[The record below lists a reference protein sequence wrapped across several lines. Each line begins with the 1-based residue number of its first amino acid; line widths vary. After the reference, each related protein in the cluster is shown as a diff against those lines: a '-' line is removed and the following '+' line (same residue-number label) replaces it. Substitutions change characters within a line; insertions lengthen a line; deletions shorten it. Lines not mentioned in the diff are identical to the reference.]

1 MTLKKEKLMK
11 DFIKNVLATM
21 VGMFGFFIVMG
32 VIGMMSIIGMI
43 ASGNAAQNVEKNS
56 VFVLNLSGTIS
67 EQGSENPLSMFTG
80 DNSLNSGLNDILSSI
95 KKAKANDDIK
105 GIYIEAGALMTNYA
119 TLQEIRNALADF
131 RKSGKWIVAYGDFYT
146 QGAYYVASVANKVYI
161 NPKGAIDWHG
171 IGAQTMFYKDFMAKF
186 GVKWEVV
193 KVGTFKSATETFTE
207 EKMSDANRLQ
217 TQTFIDGTWRNVCD
231 AVSKSRGI
239 SVDSL
244 NSYADSYLALQA
256 TETLV
261 KAKMVDGMMY
271 GDQVKDAV
279 KKMMKLEKDDDISQL
294 TLNDMLNVKDG
305 KVEGSEIA
313 VYYAEGDIV
322 QDPKAATMFGN
333 NNYIASRKVCKDLED
348 LMNDDDV
355 KAVVV
360 RINSGGGDAYASEQM
375 WHQMSELRKV
385 KPVVVSMGDYAAS
398 GAYYMSAPA
407 SWIVAQPN
415 TLTGSIGIFA
425 VIPDFSGLVT
435 SKLGVRFD
443 EVKTNR
449 NSTFGN
455 LMARPFNA
463 EEKAML
469 QASVNRGYSLFRQ
482 RVAEG
487 RRLPVESVEKI
498 AQGRVWLATDA
509 LNIKLVD
516 QLGGIDDAVKKAAQL
531 AKLKDYYTSDYP
543 AAASWMDNLLNSMS
557 SSGTYLDEQLRQTLG
572 DFYQPFTMLRSI
584 DKREAI
590 QARIPYAISIK

>member
-1 MTLKKEKLMK
+1 MK

-105 GIYIEAGALMTNYA
+105 GIYIEAGALAANYA

-146 QGAYYVASVANKVYI
+146 QGAYYVASVADKVYI
-161 NPKGAIDWHG
+161 NPKGIVDWHG

-207 EKMSDANRLQ
+207 EKISDANRLQ
-217 TQTFIDGTWRNVCD
+217 TKTFIDGTWRNVCD

-279 KKMMKLEKDDDISQL
+279 KKMMKLEKDDDIAQL

-425 VIPDFSGLVT
+425 VIPDLSGLVT
-435 SKLGVRFD
+435 TKLGVRFD

-516 QLGGIDDAVKKAAQL
+516 QLGGIDDAVKKAAEL

-543 AAASWMDNLLNSMS
+543 AAASWMDAMLNSMS

>member
-1 MTLKKEKLMK
+1 MK

-119 TLQEIRNALADF
+119 TLQEIRNTLADF

-217 TQTFIDGTWRNVCD
+217 TKTFIDGTWRNVCD

-256 TETLV
+256 TETLM

-279 KKMMKLEKDDDISQL
+279 KKMMKLEKGDDIAQL
-294 TLNDMLNVKDG
+294 TLNDMLNVKGG

-313 VYYAEGDIV
+313 IYYAEGDIV

-425 VIPDFSGLVT
+425 VIPDLSGLVT
-435 SKLGVRFD
+435 TKLGVRFD

-516 QLGGIDDAVKKAAQL
+516 QLGGIDDAVKKAAEL

>member
-1 MTLKKEKLMK
+1 MK

-217 TQTFIDGTWRNVCD
+217 TQTFIDGTWRNVCN

-279 KKMMKLEKDDDISQL
+279 KKIMKLEKDDDIAQL

-425 VIPDFSGLVT
+425 VIPDLSGLVT
-435 SKLGVRFD
+435 TKLGVRFD

-487 RRLPVESVEKI
+487 RRLPMESVEKI

-543 AAASWMDNLLNSMS
+543 ATASWMDNLLNSMS

>member
-1 MTLKKEKLMK
+1 MK

-105 GIYIEAGALMTNYA
+105 GIYIEAGALATNYA

-146 QGAYYVASVANKVYI
+146 QGAYYVASVADKVYI
-161 NPKGAIDWHG
+161 NPKGIVDWHG

-217 TQTFIDGTWRNVCD
+217 TKTFIDGTWRNVCD

-279 KKMMKLEKDDDISQL
+279 KKMMKLDKDDDIQQL

-425 VIPDFSGLVT
+425 VIPDLSGLVT
-435 SKLGVRFD
+435 TKLGVRFD

-455 LMARPFNA
+455 TMARPFNA

-482 RVAEG
+482 RVSEG

-516 QLGGIDDAVKKAAQL
+516 QLGGIDDAVKKAAEL

-543 AAASWMDNLLNSMS
+543 AAASWMDAMLNSMS

>member
-1 MTLKKEKLMK
+1 MK

-105 GIYIEAGALMTNYA
+105 GIYIEAGALAANYA

-131 RKSGKWIVAYGDFYT
+131 RKSGKWIVTYGDFYT
-146 QGAYYVASVANKVYI
+146 QGAYYVASVADKVYI
-161 NPKGAIDWHG
+161 NPKGIVDWHG

-217 TQTFIDGTWRNVCD
+217 TKTFIDGTWRNVCD

-279 KKMMKLEKDDDISQL
+279 KKMMKLEKDDDIAQL

-333 NNYIASRKVCKDLED
+333 NNYIANRKVCKDLED

-425 VIPDFSGLVT
+425 VIPDLSGLVT
-435 SKLGVRFD
+435 TKLGVRFD

-543 AAASWMDNLLNSMS
+543 AAASWMDAMLNSMS

-572 DFYQPFTMLRSI
+572 DFYQPFTVLRSI

>member
-1 MTLKKEKLMK
+1 MK
-11 DFIKNVLATM
+11 DFIKSVLATM
-21 VGMFGFFIVMG
+21 VGIFGFFIVMG
-32 VIGMMSIIGMI
+32 VLTMMSIIGMV
-43 ASGNAAQNVEKNS
+43 ASSSAAQNVEENS
-56 VFVLNLSGTIS
+56 VFVLNLSGAIS
-67 EQGSENPLSMFTG
+67 DQGTDNPLSLFTG
-80 DNSLNSGLNDILSSI
+80 DDSQSTGLNNILSAI
-95 KKAKANDDIK
+95 KKAKTNDDIK

-131 RKSGKWIVAYGDFYT
+131 RKSGKWIVAYGDYYT

-161 NPKGAIDWHG
+161 NPKGIVDWHG

-186 GVKWEVV
+186 GVKCEVV

-217 TQTFIDGTWRNVCD
+217 TQTFINGTWQNICT

-239 SVDSL
+239 SIDSL
-244 NSYADSYLALQA
+244 NSYADSYLALQS
-256 TETLV
+256 TEMLM

-271 GDQVKDAV
+271 SDKVKDAV
-279 KKMMKLEKDDDISQL
+279 KKMMKLEKDDDIAQL
-294 TLNDMLNVKDG
+294 TLSDMLNVKDE
-305 KVEGSEIA
+305 KVEGDKIA
-313 VYYAEGDIV
+313 IYYASGDIV

-333 NNYIASRKVCKDLED
+333 NDYIASRKVCKDLED

-435 SKLGVRFD
+435 TKLGVRFD

-449 NSTFGN
+449 HSTFGN

-463 EEKAML
+463 EETAML

-482 RVAEG
+482 RVADG
-487 RRLPVESVEKI
+487 RHLTTESVEKI

-516 QLGGIDDAVKKAAQL
+516 QLGGIDDAVKKAAEL
-531 AKLKDYYTSDYP
+531 AKLKEYYTSDYP
-543 AAASWMDNLLNSMS
+543 AAASWIDNLLNSMS
-557 SSGTYLDEQLRQTLG
+557 SSGTYLDAQLRQTLG
-572 DFYQPFTMLRSI
+572 ELYQPFTVLRSI

>member
-1 MTLKKEKLMK
+1 MK

-95 KKAKANDDIK
+95 KKAKANDNIK
-105 GIYIEAGALMTNYA
+105 GIYIEAGALAANYA

-146 QGAYYVASVANKVYI
+146 QGAYYVASVADKVYI
-161 NPKGAIDWHG
+161 NPKGIVDWHG

-186 GVKWEVV
+186 GVKWQVV

-279 KKMMKLEKDDDISQL
+279 KKIMKLDKDDDIAQL

-425 VIPDFSGLVT
+425 VIPDLSGFVT
-435 SKLGVRFD
+435 TKLGVRFD

>member
-1 MTLKKEKLMK
+1 MK

-105 GIYIEAGALMTNYA
+105 GIYIEAGALAANYA

-146 QGAYYVASVANKVYI
+146 QGAYYVASVADKVYI
-161 NPKGAIDWHG
+161 NPKGIVDWHG

-207 EKMSDANRLQ
+207 DKMSDANRLQ
-217 TQTFIDGTWRNVCD
+217 TKTFIDGTWRNVCD

-279 KKMMKLEKDDDISQL
+279 KKMMKLEKDDDIAQL
-294 TLNDMLNVKDG
+294 TLNDMLNVKDE

-482 RVAEG
+482 RVADG

-516 QLGGIDDAVKKAAQL
+516 QLGGIDDAVKKAAEL

>member
-1 MTLKKEKLMK
+1 MK

-67 EQGSENPLSMFTG
+67 EQGSENSLIMFTG
-80 DNSLNSGLNDILSSI
+80 DNSLNSGLNDILSAI

-161 NPKGAIDWHG
+161 NPKGIVDWHG

>member
-1 MTLKKEKLMK
+1 MK

-161 NPKGAIDWHG
+161 NPKGIVDWHG

-186 GVKWEVV
+186 GVKYEVV

-217 TQTFIDGTWRNVCD
+217 TKTFIDGTWRNVCD

-279 KKMMKLEKDDDISQL
+279 KKMMKLDKDDNISQL

-348 LMNDDDV
+348 LMNDDNV

>member
-1 MTLKKEKLMK
+1 MK

-21 VGMFGFFIVMG
+21 VGMFGFFIVIG

-105 GIYIEAGALMTNYA
+105 GIYIEAGALAANYA

-161 NPKGAIDWHG
+161 NPKGIVDWHG

-279 KKMMKLEKDDDISQL
+279 KKMMKLDKDDNISQL

-425 VIPDFSGLVT
+425 VIPDLSGLVT
-435 SKLGVRFD
+435 TKLGVRFD

-543 AAASWMDNLLNSMS
+543 AAASWMDAMLNSMS

>member
-1 MTLKKEKLMK
+1 MK

-146 QGAYYVASVANKVYI
+146 QGAYYVASVADKVYI
-161 NPKGAIDWHG
+161 NPKGIVDWHG

-217 TQTFIDGTWRNVCD
+217 TKTFIDGTWRNVCD

-239 SVDSL
+239 SIDSL

-279 KKMMKLEKDDDISQL
+279 KKMMKLEKDDDIQQL

-398 GAYYMSAPA
+398 GAYYMSVPA

-425 VIPDFSGLVT
+425 VIPDLSGLVT
-435 SKLGVRFD
+435 TKLGMRFD

-482 RVAEG
+482 RVSEG

-516 QLGGIDDAVKKAAQL
+516 QLGGIDDAVKKAAEL

-543 AAASWMDNLLNSMS
+543 AAASWMDAMLNSMS

>member
-1 MTLKKEKLMK
+1 MK
-11 DFIKNVLATM
+11 DFIKSVLATM
-21 VGMFGFFIVMG
+21 VGIFGFFIVMG
-32 VIGMMSIIGMI
+32 VLTMMSIIGMV
-43 ASGNAAQNVEKNS
+43 ASSSAAQNVEENS
-56 VFVLNLSGTIS
+56 VFVLNLSGAIS
-67 EQGSENPLSMFTG
+67 DQGTDNPLSLFTG
-80 DNSLNSGLNDILSSI
+80 DDSQSTGLNNILSAI

-131 RKSGKWIVAYGDFYT
+131 RKSGKWIVAYGDYYT

-161 NPKGAIDWHG
+161 NPKGIVDWHG

-186 GVKWEVV
+186 GVKCEVV

-217 TQTFIDGTWRNVCD
+217 TQTFINGTWQNICT

-239 SVDSL
+239 SIDSL
-244 NSYADSYLALQA
+244 NSYADSYLALQS
-256 TETLV
+256 TEMLM

-271 GDQVKDAV
+271 SDKVKDAV
-279 KKMMKLEKDDDISQL
+279 KKMMKLEKDDDIAQL
-294 TLNDMLNVKDG
+294 TLSDMLNVKDE
-305 KVEGSEIA
+305 KVEGDKIA
-313 VYYAEGDIV
+313 IYYASGDIV

-333 NNYIASRKVCKDLED
+333 NDYIASRKVCKDLED

-360 RINSGGGDAYASEQM
+360 RINSGGGDAYASEQI

-435 SKLGVRFD
+435 TKLGVRFD

-482 RVAEG
+482 RVADG
-487 RRLPVESVEKI
+487 RHLPIESVEKI

-531 AKLKDYYTSDYP
+531 AKLKEYYTSDYP
-543 AAASWMDNLLNSMS
+543 AAASWMDNLLNSMT
-557 SSGTYLDEQLRQTLG
+557 SSGTYLDAQLRQTLG
-572 DFYQPFTMLRSI
+572 ELYQPFTVLRSI

>member
-1 MTLKKEKLMK
+1 MK

-105 GIYIEAGALMTNYA
+105 GIYIEAGALAANYA

-161 NPKGAIDWHG
+161 NPKGIVDWHG

-217 TQTFIDGTWRNVCD
+217 TKTFIDGTWRNVCD

-261 KAKMVDGMMY
+261 KAKMVDGLMY

-279 KKMMKLEKDDDISQL
+279 KKMMKLEKDDDIAQL
-294 TLNDMLNVKDG
+294 TLNDMLNVKDE
-305 KVEGSEIA
+305 KLEGSEIA

-425 VIPDFSGLVT
+425 VIPDLSGLVT
-435 SKLGVRFD
+435 TKLGVRFD

-482 RVAEG
+482 RVADG

-516 QLGGIDDAVKKAAQL
+516 QLGGIDDAVKKAAEL

>member
-1 MTLKKEKLMK
+1 MK

-131 RKSGKWIVAYGDFYT
+131 RKSGKWIVAYSDFYT
-146 QGAYYVASVANKVYI
+146 QGAYYVASVADKVYI
-161 NPKGAIDWHG
+161 NPKGVVDWHG

-186 GVKWEVV
+186 GVKWQVV

-279 KKMMKLEKDDDISQL
+279 KKMMKLEKDDDIAQL

-435 SKLGVRFD
+435 TKLGVRFD

>member
-1 MTLKKEKLMK
+1 MK

-43 ASGNAAQNVEKNS
+43 ASGNAAQNVEENS
-56 VFVLNLSGTIS
+56 VFVLNLSGTVS

-80 DNSLNSGLNDILSSI
+80 DNSLNSGLNDILSAI

-146 QGAYYVASVANKVYI
+146 QGAYYVASVADKVYI

-186 GVKWEVV
+186 GVKYEVV

-244 NSYADSYLALQA
+244 NSYADSYLALQS

-279 KKMMKLEKDDDISQL
+279 KKMMKLDKGDDIAQL

>member
-1 MTLKKEKLMK
+1 MK

-105 GIYIEAGALMTNYA
+105 GIYIEAGALAANYA

-146 QGAYYVASVANKVYI
+146 QGAYYVASVADKVYI
-161 NPKGAIDWHG
+161 NPKGIVDWHG

-217 TQTFIDGTWRNVCD
+217 TQTFIDGTWRNVCN

-239 SVDSL
+239 SIDSL

-279 KKMMKLEKDDDISQL
+279 KKMMKLENGDDIAQL

-385 KPVVVSMGDYAAS
+385 KPIVVSMGDYAAS

-425 VIPDFSGLVT
+425 VIPDLSGLVT
-435 SKLGVRFD
+435 TKLGVRFD

-516 QLGGIDDAVKKAAQL
+516 QLGGIDDAVKKAAEL

-543 AAASWMDNLLNSMS
+543 AAASWMDAMLNSMS

>member
-1 MTLKKEKLMK
+1 MK

-95 KKAKANDDIK
+95 KKAKANDEIK

-231 AVSKSRGI
+231 AVSKSRSI

-279 KKMMKLEKDDDISQL
+279 KKMMKLEKDDNISQL

-425 VIPDFSGLVT
+425 VIPDLSGLVT
-435 SKLGVRFD
+435 TKLGVRFD

-516 QLGGIDDAVKKAAQL
+516 QLGGIDDAVKKAAEL
-531 AKLKDYYTSDYP
+531 AKLKEYYTSDYP
-543 AAASWMDNLLNSMS
+543 AAASWMDAMLNSMS

>member
-1 MTLKKEKLMK
+1 MK
-11 DFIKNVLATM
+11 DFIKSVLATM
-21 VGMFGFFIVMG
+21 VGIFGFFIVMG
-32 VIGMMSIIGMI
+32 VLTMMSIIGMV
-43 ASGNAAQNVEKNS
+43 ASSSAAQNVEENS

-67 EQGSENPLSMFTG
+67 DQGTDNPLSLFTG
-80 DNSLNSGLNDILSSI
+80 DDSQSTGLNNILSAI
-95 KKAKANDDIK
+95 KKAKTNDDIK
-105 GIYIEAGALMTNYA
+105 GIYIEAGALITNYA

-131 RKSGKWIVAYGDFYT
+131 RKSGKWIVAYGDYYT
-146 QGAYYVASVANKVYI
+146 QGAYYVASVANKVYV
-161 NPKGAIDWHG
+161 NPKGIVDWHG

-186 GVKWEVV
+186 GVKCEVV

-217 TQTFIDGTWRNVCD
+217 TQTFINGTWQNICT

-239 SVDSL
+239 SIDSL
-244 NSYADSYLALQA
+244 NSYADSYLALQS
-256 TETLV
+256 TEMLM

-271 GDQVKDAV
+271 GDKVKDAV
-279 KKMMKLEKDDDISQL
+279 KKMMKLEKDDDIAQL
-294 TLNDMLNVKDG
+294 TLNDMLNVKDE
-305 KVEGSEIA
+305 KVEGDKIA
-313 VYYAEGDIV
+313 IYYASGDIV

-333 NNYIASRKVCKDLED
+333 NDYIASRKVCKDLED

-435 SKLGVRFD
+435 TKLGVRFD

-449 NSTFGN
+449 HSTFGN

-463 EEKAML
+463 EETAML

-482 RVAEG
+482 RVADG
-487 RRLPVESVEKI
+487 RHLTIESVEKI

-531 AKLKDYYTSDYP
+531 AKLKEYYTSDYP
-543 AAASWMDNLLNSMS
+543 AAASWIDNLLNSMT
-557 SSGTYLDEQLRQTLG
+557 SSGTYLDAQLRQTLG
-572 DFYQPFTMLRSI
+572 ELYQPFTVLRSI

>member
-1 MTLKKEKLMK
+1 MK

-105 GIYIEAGALMTNYA
+105 GIYIEAGALAANYA

-146 QGAYYVASVANKVYI
+146 QGAYYVASVADKVYI
-161 NPKGAIDWHG
+161 NPKGVVDWHG

-217 TQTFIDGTWRNVCD
+217 TKTFIDGTWRNVCD

-279 KKMMKLEKDDDISQL
+279 KKMMKLEKDDDIAQL
-294 TLNDMLNVKDG
+294 TLNDMLNVKDE

-333 NNYIASRKVCKDLED
+333 KNYIASRKVCKDLED

-482 RVAEG
+482 RVADG

-516 QLGGIDDAVKKAAQL
+516 QLGGIDDAVKKAAEL

>member
-1 MTLKKEKLMK
+1 MK

-146 QGAYYVASVANKVYI
+146 QGAYYVASVADKVYI
-161 NPKGAIDWHG
+161 NPKGIVDWHG

-279 KKMMKLEKDDDISQL
+279 KKIMKLDKDDDIAQL

-455 LMARPFNA
+455 TMARPFNA
-463 EEKAML
+463 EETAML

-482 RVAEG
+482 RVADG

>member
-1 MTLKKEKLMK
+1 MK
-11 DFIKNVLATM
+11 DFIKSVLATM
-21 VGMFGFFIVMG
+21 VGIFGFFIVMG
-32 VIGMMSIIGMI
+32 VLTMMSIIGMV
-43 ASGNAAQNVEKNS
+43 ASSSAAQNVEENS

-67 EQGSENPLSMFTG
+67 DQGTDNPLSLFTG
-80 DNSLNSGLNDILSSI
+80 DDSQSTGLNNILSAI
-95 KKAKANDDIK
+95 KKAKTNDDIK
-105 GIYIEAGALMTNYA
+105 GIYIEAGALMTSYA

-131 RKSGKWIVAYGDFYT
+131 RKSGKWIVAYGDYYT

-161 NPKGAIDWHG
+161 NPKGIVDWHG

-186 GVKWEVV
+186 GVKCEVV

-217 TQTFIDGTWRNVCD
+217 TQTFINGTWQNICT

-239 SVDSL
+239 SIDSL
-244 NSYADSYLALQA
+244 NSYADSYLALQS
-256 TETLV
+256 TEMLM

-271 GDQVKDAV
+271 SDKVKDAV
-279 KKMMKLEKDDDISQL
+279 KKMMKLEKDDDIAQL
-294 TLNDMLNVKDG
+294 TLNDMLNVKDE
-305 KVEGSEIA
+305 KVEGDKIA
-313 VYYAEGDIV
+313 IYYASGDIV

-333 NNYIASRKVCKDLED
+333 NDYIASRKVCKDLED

-463 EEKAML
+463 EETAML

-482 RVAEG
+482 RVADG
-487 RRLPVESVEKI
+487 RHLPIESVEKI

-516 QLGGIDDAVKKAAQL
+516 QLGGIDDAVKKAAEL
-531 AKLKDYYTSDYP
+531 AKLKEYYTSDYP
-543 AAASWMDNLLNSMS
+543 ATASWIDNLLNSMT
-557 SSGTYLDEQLRQTLG
+557 SSGTYLDTQLRQTLG
-572 DFYQPFTMLRSI
+572 ELYQPFTVLRSI
-584 DKREAI
+584 NKREAI

>member
-1 MTLKKEKLMK
+1 MK
-11 DFIKNVLATM
+11 DFIKSVLATM
-21 VGMFGFFIVMG
+21 VGIFGIFIVMG
-32 VIGMMSIIGMI
+32 VLTMMSIIGMV
-43 ASGNAAQNVEKNS
+43 ASSSAAQNVEENS

-67 EQGSENPLSMFTG
+67 DQGTDNPLSLFTG
-80 DNSLNSGLNDILSSI
+80 DDSQSTGLNNILSAI
-95 KKAKANDDIK
+95 KKAKTNDDIK

-131 RKSGKWIVAYGDFYT
+131 RKSGKWIVAYGDYYT

-161 NPKGAIDWHG
+161 NPKGIVDWHG

-186 GVKWEVV
+186 GVKCEVV

-217 TQTFIDGTWRNVCD
+217 TQTFINGTWQNICT

-239 SVDSL
+239 SIDSL
-244 NSYADSYLALQA
+244 NSYADSYLALQS
-256 TETLV
+256 TEMLM

-271 GDQVKDAV
+271 SDKVKDAV
-279 KKMMKLEKDDDISQL
+279 KKMMKLEKDDDIAQL
-294 TLNDMLNVKDG
+294 TLSDMLNVKDD
-305 KVEGSEIA
+305 KVEGDKIA
-313 VYYAEGDIV
+313 IYYASGDIV

-333 NNYIASRKVCKDLED
+333 NDYIASRKVCKDLEE

-455 LMARPFNA
+455 TMARPFNA
-463 EEKAML
+463 EETAML

-482 RVAEG
+482 RVADG
-487 RRLPVESVEKI
+487 RHLPIESVEKI

-531 AKLKDYYTSDYP
+531 AKLKEYYTSDYP

-557 SSGTYLDEQLRQTLG
+557 SSGTYLDAQLRQTLG
-572 DFYQPFTMLRSI
+572 ELYQPFTVLRSI

>member
-1 MTLKKEKLMK
+1 MK

-105 GIYIEAGALMTNYA
+105 GIYIEAGALAANYA

-146 QGAYYVASVANKVYI
+146 QGAYYVASVADKVYI
-161 NPKGAIDWHG
+161 NPKGIVDWHG

-217 TQTFIDGTWRNVCD
+217 TKTFIDGTWRNVCD

-279 KKMMKLEKDDDISQL
+279 KKMMKLEKDDDIAQL

-487 RRLPVESVEKI
+487 RRLPVESVEKM

-543 AAASWMDNLLNSMS
+543 AAASWMDAMLNSMS

>member
-1 MTLKKEKLMK
+1 MK

-80 DNSLNSGLNDILSSI
+80 ENSLNSGLNDILSSI

-105 GIYIEAGALMTNYA
+105 GIYIEAGALAANYA

-161 NPKGAIDWHG
+161 NPKGIVDWHG

-217 TQTFIDGTWRNVCD
+217 TKTFIDGTWRNVCD

-279 KKMMKLEKDDDISQL
+279 KKMMKLEKDDDIAQL
-294 TLNDMLNVKDG
+294 TLNDMLNVKDE

-425 VIPDFSGLVT
+425 VIPDLSGLVT

-482 RVAEG
+482 RVADG

-516 QLGGIDDAVKKAAQL
+516 QLGGIDDAVKKAAEL

>member
-1 MTLKKEKLMK
+1 MK

-105 GIYIEAGALMTNYA
+105 GIYIEAGALAANYA
-119 TLQEIRNALADF
+119 TLQEIRNALDNF

-146 QGAYYVASVANKVYI
+146 QGAYYVASVADKVYI
-161 NPKGAIDWHG
+161 NPKGIVDWHG

-217 TQTFIDGTWRNVCD
+217 TKTFIDGTWRNVCD

-279 KKMMKLEKDDDISQL
+279 KKMMKLEKDDDIAQL
-294 TLNDMLNVKDG
+294 TLNDMLNVKDE

-425 VIPDFSGLVT
+425 VIPDLSGLVT
-435 SKLGVRFD
+435 TKLGVRFD

-482 RVAEG
+482 RVADG

-516 QLGGIDDAVKKAAQL
+516 QLGGIDDAVKKAAEL

>member
-1 MTLKKEKLMK
+1 MK

-95 KKAKANDDIK
+95 NKAKANDDIK
-105 GIYIEAGALMTNYA
+105 GIYIEAGALAANYA

-146 QGAYYVASVANKVYI
+146 QGAYYVASVADKVYI
-161 NPKGAIDWHG
+161 NPKGIVDWHG

-217 TQTFIDGTWRNVCD
+217 TKTFIDGTWRNVCD

-279 KKMMKLEKDDDISQL
+279 KKMMKLEKDDDIAQL
-294 TLNDMLNVKDG
+294 TLNDMLNVKDE

-425 VIPDFSGLVT
+425 VIPDLSGLVT

-482 RVAEG
+482 RVADG

-516 QLGGIDDAVKKAAQL
+516 QLGGIDDAVKKAAEL

>member
-1 MTLKKEKLMK
+1 MK

-105 GIYIEAGALMTNYA
+105 GIYIEAGALAANYA

-161 NPKGAIDWHG
+161 NPKGIVDWHG

-217 TQTFIDGTWRNVCD
+217 TKTFIDGTWRNVCD

-279 KKMMKLEKDDDISQL
+279 KKMMKLEKDDDIAQL
-294 TLNDMLNVKDG
+294 TLNDMLNVKDE

-425 VIPDFSGLVT
+425 VIPDLSGLVT
-435 SKLGVRFD
+435 TKLGVRFD

-482 RVAEG
+482 RVADG
-487 RRLPVESVEKI
+487 RRLQVESVEKI

-516 QLGGIDDAVKKAAQL
+516 QLGGIDDAVKKAAEL

>member
-1 MTLKKEKLMK
+1 MK
-11 DFIKNVLATM
+11 DFIKSVLATM
-21 VGMFGFFIVMG
+21 VGIFGFFIVMG
-32 VIGMMSIIGMI
+32 VLTMMSIIGMV
-43 ASGNAAQNVEKNS
+43 ASSSAAQNVEENS

-67 EQGSENPLSMFTG
+67 DQGTDNPLSLFTG
-80 DNSLNSGLNDILSSI
+80 DDSQSTGLNNILSAI
-95 KKAKANDDIK
+95 KKAKTNDDIK

-131 RKSGKWIVAYGDFYT
+131 RKSGKWIVAYGDYYT

-161 NPKGAIDWHG
+161 NPKGIVDWHG

-186 GVKWEVV
+186 GVKCEVV

-217 TQTFIDGTWRNVCD
+217 TQTFINGTWQNICT

-239 SVDSL
+239 SIDSL
-244 NSYADSYLALQA
+244 NSYADSYLALQS
-256 TETLV
+256 TEMLM

-271 GDQVKDAV
+271 SDKVKDAV
-279 KKMMKLEKDDDISQL
+279 KKMMKLEKDDDIAQL
-294 TLNDMLNVKDG
+294 TLSDMLNVKDE
-305 KVEGSEIA
+305 KVEGDKIA
-313 VYYAEGDIV
+313 IYYASGDIV

-333 NNYIASRKVCKDLED
+333 NDYIASRKVCKDLEE

-375 WHQMSELRKV
+375 WHQMSELRKK

-455 LMARPFNA
+455 TMARPFNA
-463 EEKAML
+463 EETAML
-469 QASVNRGYSLFRQ
+469 QASVNRGYNLFRQ
-482 RVAEG
+482 RVADG
-487 RRLPVESVEKI
+487 RHLPIESVEKI

-531 AKLKDYYTSDYP
+531 AKLKEYYTSDYP
-543 AAASWMDNLLNSMS
+543 AAASWMDNLLNSMT
-557 SSGTYLDEQLRQTLG
+557 SSGTYLDAQLRQTLG
-572 DFYQPFTMLRSI
+572 ELYQPFTVLRSI

>member
-1 MTLKKEKLMK
+1 MK

-21 VGMFGFFIVMG
+21 VGMFGFFIVIG

-105 GIYIEAGALMTNYA
+105 GIYIEAGALAANYA

-146 QGAYYVASVANKVYI
+146 QGAYYVASVADKVYI
-161 NPKGAIDWHG
+161 NPKGIVDWHG
-171 IGAQTMFYKDFMAKF
+171 IGTQTMFYKDFMAKF

-279 KKMMKLEKDDDISQL
+279 KKMMKFDKGDDISQL

-425 VIPDFSGLVT
+425 VIPDLSGLVT
-435 SKLGVRFD
+435 TKLGVRFD

-543 AAASWMDNLLNSMS
+543 AAASWMDAMLNSMS

>member
-1 MTLKKEKLMK
+1 MK

-105 GIYIEAGALMTNYA
+105 GIYIEAGALAANYA

-146 QGAYYVASVANKVYI
+146 QGAYYVASVADKVYI
-161 NPKGAIDWHG
+161 NPKGIVDWHG

-217 TQTFIDGTWRNVCD
+217 TKTFIDGTWRNVCD

-279 KKMMKLEKDDDISQL
+279 KKIMKLEKDDDIAQL
-294 TLNDMLNVKDG
+294 TLNDMLNVKDE

-425 VIPDFSGLVT
+425 VIPDLSGLVT
-435 SKLGVRFD
+435 TKLGVRFD

-482 RVAEG
+482 RVADG

>member
-1 MTLKKEKLMK
+1 MK

-80 DNSLNSGLNDILSSI
+80 ENSLNSGLNDILSAI

-119 TLQEIRNALADF
+119 TLQEIRNALDDF

-146 QGAYYVASVANKVYI
+146 QGAYYVASVADKVYI
-161 NPKGAIDWHG
+161 NPKGVVDWHG

-186 GVKWEVV
+186 GVKLQVV

-217 TQTFIDGTWRNVCD
+217 TQTFIDGTWRNICA

-244 NSYADSYLALQA
+244 NSYADSYLALQS

-279 KKMMKLEKDDDISQL
+279 KKIMKLDKDDDISQL

-455 LMARPFNA
+455 TMARPFNA
-463 EEKAML
+463 EETAML

-482 RVAEG
+482 RVADG

>member
-1 MTLKKEKLMK
+1 MK

-67 EQGSENPLSMFTG
+67 EQGSENPLSLFTG

-95 KKAKANDDIK
+95 KKAKANDEIK

-146 QGAYYVASVANKVYI
+146 QGAYYVASVADKVYI
-161 NPKGAIDWHG
+161 NPKGIVDWHG

-186 GVKWEVV
+186 GVKYEVV

-279 KKMMKLEKDDDISQL
+279 KKIMKLDKDDNISQL

-425 VIPDFSGLVT
+425 VIPDLSGLVT
-435 SKLGVRFD
+435 TKLGVRFD

-482 RVAEG
+482 RVADG

-516 QLGGIDDAVKKAAQL
+516 QLGGIDDAVKKAAEL

>member
-1 MTLKKEKLMK
+1 MK
-11 DFIKNVLATM
+11 DFIKSVLATM
-21 VGMFGFFIVMG
+21 VGIFGFFIVMG
-32 VIGMMSIIGMI
+32 VLTMMSIIGMV
-43 ASGNAAQNVEKNS
+43 ASSSAAQNVEENS
-56 VFVLNLSGTIS
+56 VFVLNLSGAIS
-67 EQGSENPLSMFTG
+67 DQGTDNPLSLFTG
-80 DNSLNSGLNDILSSI
+80 DDSQSTGLNNILSAI

-131 RKSGKWIVAYGDFYT
+131 RKSGKWIVAYGDYYT

-161 NPKGAIDWHG
+161 NPKGIVDWHG

-186 GVKWEVV
+186 GVKCEVV

-217 TQTFIDGTWRNVCD
+217 TQTFINGTWQNICT

-239 SVDSL
+239 SIDSL
-244 NSYADSYLALQA
+244 NSYADSYLALQS
-256 TETLV
+256 TEMLM

-271 GDQVKDAV
+271 SDKVKDAV
-279 KKMMKLEKDDDISQL
+279 KKMMKLEKDDDIAQL
-294 TLNDMLNVKDG
+294 TLSDMLNVKDE
-305 KVEGSEIA
+305 KVEGDKIA
-313 VYYAEGDIV
+313 IYYASGDIV

-333 NNYIASRKVCKDLED
+333 KDYMASRKVCKDLEE

-435 SKLGVRFD
+435 TKLGVRFD

-449 NSTFGN
+449 HSTFGN

-463 EEKAML
+463 EETAML

-482 RVAEG
+482 RVADG
-487 RRLPVESVEKI
+487 RHLPIESVEKI

-516 QLGGIDDAVKKAAQL
+516 QLGGIDDAVKKAAEL
-531 AKLKDYYTSDYP
+531 AKLKEYYTSDYP
-543 AAASWMDNLLNSMS
+543 ATASWIDNLLNSMT
-557 SSGTYLDEQLRQTLG
+557 SSGTYLDTQLRQTLG
-572 DFYQPFTMLRSI
+572 ELYQPFTVLRSI

>member
-1 MTLKKEKLMK
+1 MK

-67 EQGSENPLSMFTG
+67 EQGSENPLSLFTG

-146 QGAYYVASVANKVYI
+146 QGAYYVASVADKVYI

-425 VIPDFSGLVT
+425 VIPDLSGLVT
-435 SKLGVRFD
+435 TKLGVRFD

-469 QASVNRGYSLFRQ
+469 QVSVNRGYSLFRQ

-543 AAASWMDNLLNSMS
+543 AAASWMDAMLNSMS

>member
-1 MTLKKEKLMK
+1 MK

-80 DNSLNSGLNDILSSI
+80 DNSQNSGLNDILSSI
-95 KKAKANDDIK
+95 KKAKANDEIK

-161 NPKGAIDWHG
+161 NPKGAVDWHG

-217 TQTFIDGTWRNVCD
+217 TKTFIDGTWRNVCT

-279 KKMMKLEKDDDISQL
+279 KKMMKLEKDDDIAQL

-425 VIPDFSGLVT
+425 VIPDLSGLVT
-435 SKLGVRFD
+435 TKLGVRFD

-482 RVAEG
+482 RVADG

-543 AAASWMDNLLNSMS
+543 AAASWMDAMLNSMS

>member
-1 MTLKKEKLMK
+1 MK

-80 DNSLNSGLNDILSSI
+80 DNSLNSGLNDILSAI
-95 KKAKANDDIK
+95 KKAKTNDDIK

-146 QGAYYVASVANKVYI
+146 QGAYYVASVADKVYI
-161 NPKGAIDWHG
+161 NPKGAVDWHG

-217 TQTFIDGTWRNVCD
+217 TKTFIDGTWRNVCD

-279 KKMMKLEKDDDISQL
+279 KKMMKLDKDDNISQL

-425 VIPDFSGLVT
+425 VIPDLSGLVT
-435 SKLGVRFD
+435 TKLGVRFD

-543 AAASWMDNLLNSMS
+543 AAASWMDAMLNSMS

>member
-1 MTLKKEKLMK
+1 MK
-11 DFIKNVLATM
+11 DFIKSVLATM
-21 VGMFGFFIVMG
+21 VGIFGFFIVMG
-32 VIGMMSIIGMI
+32 VLTMMSIIGMV
-43 ASGNAAQNVEKNS
+43 ASSSAAQNVEENS

-67 EQGSENPLSMFTG
+67 DQGTDNPLSLFTG
-80 DNSLNSGLNDILSSI
+80 DDSQSTGLNNILSAI
-95 KKAKANDDIK
+95 KKAKTNDDIK
-105 GIYIEAGALMTNYA
+105 GIYIEAGALITNYA

-131 RKSGKWIVAYGDFYT
+131 RKSGKWIVAYGDYYT

-161 NPKGAIDWHG
+161 NPKGIVDWHG

-186 GVKWEVV
+186 GVKCEVV

-217 TQTFIDGTWRNVCD
+217 TQTFINGTWQNICT

-239 SVDSL
+239 SIDSL
-244 NSYADSYLALQA
+244 NSYADSYLALQS
-256 TETLV
+256 TEMLM

-271 GDQVKDAV
+271 SDKVKDAV
-279 KKMMKLEKDDDISQL
+279 KKMMKLEKDDDIAQL
-294 TLNDMLNVKDG
+294 TLSDMLNVKDE
-305 KVEGSEIA
+305 KVDGDKIA
-313 VYYAEGDIV
+313 IYYASGDIV

-333 NNYIASRKVCKDLED
+333 NDYIASRKVCKDLED

-435 SKLGVRFD
+435 TKLGVRFD

-449 NSTFGN
+449 HSTFGN

-463 EEKAML
+463 EETAML

-482 RVAEG
+482 RVADG
-487 RRLPVESVEKI
+487 RHLPIESVEKI

-516 QLGGIDDAVKKAAQL
+516 QLGGIDDAVKKAAEL
-531 AKLKDYYTSDYP
+531 AKLKEYYTSDYP
-543 AAASWMDNLLNSMS
+543 ATASWIDNLLNSMS
-557 SSGTYLDEQLRQTLG
+557 SSGTYLDAQLRQTLG
-572 DFYQPFTMLRSI
+572 ELYQPFTVLRSI

>member
-1 MTLKKEKLMK
+1 MK
-11 DFIKNVLATM
+11 DFIKSVLATM
-21 VGMFGFFIVMG
+21 VGIFGFFIVMG
-32 VIGMMSIIGMI
+32 VLTMMSIIGMV
-43 ASGNAAQNVEKNS
+43 ASSSAAQNVEENS

-67 EQGSENPLSMFTG
+67 DQGTDNPLSLFTG
-80 DNSLNSGLNDILSSI
+80 DDSQSTGLNNILSAI
-95 KKAKANDDIK
+95 KKAKTNDDIK
-105 GIYIEAGALMTNYA
+105 GIYIEAGALITNYA

-131 RKSGKWIVAYGDFYT
+131 RKSGKWIVAYGDYYT
-146 QGAYYVASVANKVYI
+146 QGAYYVASVANKVYV
-161 NPKGAIDWHG
+161 NPKGIVDWHG

-186 GVKWEVV
+186 GVKCEVV

-217 TQTFIDGTWRNVCD
+217 TQTFINGTWQNICT

-239 SVDSL
+239 SIDSL
-244 NSYADSYLALQA
+244 NSYADSYLALQS
-256 TETLV
+256 TEMLM

-279 KKMMKLEKDDDISQL
+279 KKMMKLEKDDDIAQL
-294 TLNDMLNVKDG
+294 TLNDMLNVKDE
-305 KVEGSEIA
+305 KVEGDKIA
-313 VYYAEGDIV
+313 IYYASGDIV

-333 NNYIASRKVCKDLED
+333 NDYIASRKVCKDLEE

-435 SKLGVRFD
+435 TKLGVRFD

-449 NSTFGN
+449 HSTFGN

-463 EEKAML
+463 EETAML

-482 RVAEG
+482 RVADG
-487 RRLPVESVEKI
+487 RHLPIESVEKI

-516 QLGGIDDAVKKAAQL
+516 QLGGIDDAVKKAAEL
-531 AKLKDYYTSDYP
+531 AKLKEYYTSDYP
-543 AAASWMDNLLNSMS
+543 AAASWIDNLLNSMT
-557 SSGTYLDEQLRQTLG
+557 SSGTYLDTQLRQTLG
-572 DFYQPFTMLRSI
+572 ELYQPFTVLRSI